1 MSKLSFISQETNVEA
16 EQRFNNMTEEIQ
28 MINSRLL
35 EMEVSESQ
43 ILSVCWQPFVCMRKI
58 QVEDARKGFSVS
70 LIDFVS
76 SQPSLSIYRHLA
88 CSSQSFLYSM
98 GNCPLLNC
106 KKQLNTSKTF
116 QIFLKSNLL
125 HFART
130 IISTICYELFL
141 IQEQTWRIFYDWT
154 ILLTHEVAAK

>member
-1 MSKLSFISQETNVEA
+1 
-16 EQRFNNMTEEIQ
+16 
-28 MINSRLL
+28 
-35 EMEVSESQ
+35 
-43 ILSVCWQPFVCMRKI
+43 MRKI

-141 IQEQTWRIFYDWT
+141 IQEQT
-154 ILLTHEVAAK
+154 